1 MRISDWSSDVCSSDL
16 TPLVRVR
23 IKVAGAIHLARRAAP
38 VETEGEWEPAR
49 LRAQFFLTDVVRP
62 AAARLA
68 DAAAH
73 HEQRDDAAIAH
84 VHMIPVIETGAENDH
99 RAAAGLL
106 RRVGELAR
114 DLDDRLTRSTRHLL
128 GPGGGEG
135 HVVVIA
141 LDRQRKHLNSSH

>member
-1 MRISDWSSDVCSSDL
+1 MRISDWSSDVCSSDF
-16 TPLVRVR
+16 

-38 VETEGEWEPAR
+38 IETEGEWEPAR

-84 VHMIPVIETGAENDH
+84 VHMIPVIETGAENDQ
-99 RAAAGLL
+99 RAARGFS
-106 RRVGELAR
+106 RRVG
-114 DLDDRLTRSTRHLL
+114 DPLDPLDSTLTPETH
-128 GPGGGEG
+128 
-135 HVVVIA
+135 
-141 LDRQRKHLNSSH
+141 Q

>member
-38 VETEGEWEPAR
+38 VETEGEWAPAR

-68 DAAAH
+68 DATAH
-73 HEQRDDAAIAH
+73 HEQRADAALAH
-84 VHMIPVIETGAENDH
+84 VHMIPVIETGAEHDH
-99 RAAAGLL
+99 RAADGLH
-106 RRVGELAR
+106 RRGGDIAR
-114 DLDDRLTRSTRHLL
+114 DLADRLPRYTPNLTR
-128 GPGGGEG
+128 PGRAEE
-135 HVVVIA
+135 ISRDA
-141 LDRQRKHLNSSH
+141 RRQ

>member
-1 MRISDWSSDVCSSDL
+1 MRISDWSSDVCSSDF
-16 TPLVRVR
+16 

-114 DLDDRLTRSTRHLL
+114 DLDDRLTRYTRHLL
-128 GPGGGEG
+128 RSEE
-135 HVVVIA
+135 HQSE
-141 LDRQRKHLNSSH
+141 LQSLMRT

>member
-1 MRISDWSSDVCSSDL
+1 MIRRPPRSTRTD
-16 TPLVRVR
+16 TLVPYTTLFRS
-23 IKVAGAIHLARRAAP
+23 
-38 VETEGEWEPAR
+38 GEWEPAR

-106 RRVGELAR
+106 RRVGEIAR
-114 DLDDRLTRSTRHLL
+114 DLDDRLTRYTRHLL
-128 GPGGGEG
+128 GPGGG
-135 HVVVIA
+135 
-141 LDRQRKHLNSSH
+141 DRKSTRLNSQSLMRISYAVFCLHKKNHSKSSN